1 MEEQKKGWF
10 ADKKEKVVG
19 FFRAHPEGTLTV
31 LGGLFTLAGGAMKL
45 YSVSKEYQDEVY
57 MTNGEDVFKLPAKAM
72 NAKKIK
78 PIKAGHVE

>member
-1 MEEQKKGWF
+1 MEEQKKSWF
-10 ADKKEKVVG
+10 ADKKDKFIEFCK
-19 FFRAHPEGTLTV
+19 RHPEGTLTV

-45 YSVSKEYQDEVY
+45 YAVSKDYEDEVY

-72 NAKKIK
+72 HSKKIK